1 MGKTKKHPDGG
12 GFLLRFD
19 NENMV
24 GYTHMNLVENSFLLK
39 VLRIALIFTPFLF
52 TLAYVPSFMFPGTFS
67 KAIFLYLAV
76 SMVLTVWLI
85 HIYRS
90 GVVIF
95 KQNWIN
101 IAVLGYIF
109 ILFVSAIAGGHFEYS
124 FFGSITRMTGIA
136 TMLYISGWYFVA
148 SSVLRPCDW
157 KNVFRTLLFSGA
169 ILAVISFLG
178 INGFGLKAFSFLDQG
193 GSLFTNNTFS
203 GIYYLFAFFFGV
215 IDRK

>member
-1 MGKTKKHPDGG
+1 
-12 GFLLRFD
+12 
-19 NENMV
+19 
-24 GYTHMNLVENSFLLK
+24 
-39 VLRIALIFTPFLF
+39 
-52 TLAYVPSFMFPGTFS
+52 
-67 KAIFLYLAV
+67 
-76 SMVLTVWLI
+76 
-85 HIYRS
+85 
-90 GVVIF
+90 
-95 KQNWIN
+95 
-101 IAVLGYIF
+101 
-109 ILFVSAIAGGHFEYS
+109 
-124 FFGSITRMTGIA
+124 MTGIA

-215 IDRK
+215 ILFIKEKSRKWRISYISAMFIILINPDIFNFQILQNLGMLNQNPTLVLG